1 LNPSV
6 TITGRERLFLAV
18 IPASHGQRV
27 AAGIAIV
34 ASAMLFVLTAA
45 FGHIELPASSA
56 FIPAYEGALSVIA
69 FVTFIILFGHYLRVT
84 SPAVLWLAL
93 AYLFLGLIII
103 PHVLTFPGVF
113 SPTGLLGAGSQTTA
127 WLFTFWHGG
136 FPGFAI
142 VYFLAPHRPDPKIDL
157 TAAKKRVAIGASA
170 VVLLVVGIV
179 MLTTKGG
186 DLLPVVVEA
195 GNYRQMVTKGIS
207 PAMMLICMAA
217 ISVGYWR
224 RRLSVLDLWVT
235 LVMGVW
241 ILDIAMSSVLG
252 SSRYDLGWYMGR
264 AFDLV
269 AGTSLLGL
277 LLLESNKLYHYLAE
291 ALDLAD
297 QRNSELV
304 RSKEALARAQRL
316 DAMGQLTGGVAHDF
330 NNVLQIISA
339 NLHVLRLRRPE
350 DPQVQDS
357 IRRAL
362 EGVKRGGRLSSE
374 LLSFASKQPLQP
386 KVMNISQL
394 LTSMDDIL
402 RHTLGAA
409 VDIETV
415 IAGGLWN
422 TLVDAALLE
431 NAILN
436 LALNGR
442 DAMRGSGKLTI
453 EALNASLDDEYVQG
467 TGDAIVAGQYV
478 VVAVTDTGTGI
489 SEEVLD
495 RIFEP
500 FFTTKPVGSGTGL
513 GLSMVYG
520 FVKQSHGYVRI
531 YSELGVGTTVK
542 IYLPRSHDTKTS
554 RLADSTFELLR
565 GEERIL
571 VVEDDEA
578 VRLATVETLDAMGY
592 KVHSAQNAAEADAL
606 LEGGLV
612 VDLLFTDI
620 VMPGPLKATEMA
632 ARAVRRLPKLVVLY
646 TSGYTENAIV
656 HGGRLDPGVRL
667 ISKPY
672 RAEQL
677 SALLRRLLEPPAAG
691 ASID

>member
-1 LNPSV
+1 M
-6 TITGRERLFLAV
+6 
-18 IPASHGQRV
+18 IPATRSQRV
-27 AAGIAIV
+27 AAVVAIV
-34 ASAMLFVLTAA
+34 ASAAVFLTTAA
-45 FGHIELPASSA
+45 FGRIALPAVSA
-56 FIPAYEGALSVIA
+56 FIPAYEGALAVIA
-69 FVTFIILFGHYLRVT
+69 FITFTILFGQYLSAS
-84 SPAVLWLAL
+84 SPAVLCLAL

-113 SPTGLLGAGSQTTA
+113 SPSGLLGAGTQTTA
-127 WLFTFWHGG
+127 WLFTFWHGI

-142 VYFLAPHRPDPKIDL
+142 VYFLAPTQPDPSIDL
-157 TAAKKRVAIGASA
+157 TAGRRRILIGVLA
-170 VVLLVVGIV
+170 VVLFVIGLVLLSTIG
-179 MLTTKGG
+179 MA
-186 DLLPVVVEA
+186 LLPEVVRD
-195 GNYRQMVTKGIS
+195 GNYQQMVSKGIS
-207 PAMMLICMAA
+207 PFMILICVAA
-217 ISVGYWR
+217 LATGYIR
-224 RRLSVLDLWVT
+224 RRTSVLDLWVS
-235 LVMGVW
+235 LVIGIW
-241 ILDIAMSSVLG
+241 IFDIAMSSVLG
-252 SSRYDLGWYMGR
+252 SARYDLGRYMGR
-264 AFDLV
+264 AFDLI
-269 AGTSLLGL
+269 AGTSLLAA

-297 QRNSELV
+297 QRNTELT
-304 RSKEALARAQRL
+304 RSREALQRAQRL

-339 NLHVLRLRRPE
+339 NLHVMRLRRP
-350 DPQVQDS
+350 DDQQIQDS

-402 RHTLGAA
+402 RHTLGAE

-422 TLVDAALLE
+422 TMIDAALLE

-442 DAMRGSGKLTI
+442 DAMNGSGKLTI
-453 EALNASLDDEYVQG
+453 EALNTSLSDDYVHG
-467 TGDAIVAGQYV
+467 TGDAIAAGQYV
-478 VVAVTDTGTGI
+478 VVAVTDTGSGI
-489 SEEVLD
+489 AADVLE
-495 RIFEP
+495 RVFEP

-520 FVKQSHGYVRI
+520 FVKQSNGYVRI

-542 IYLPRSHDTKTS
+542 IYLPRSREARTAG
-554 RLADSTFELLR
+554 LADSTFELLR

-578 VRLATVETLDAMGY
+578 VRLGTVDTLEAMGY
-592 KVHSAQNAAEADAL
+592 RVHAASNAAEADAM
-606 LEGGLV
+606 LEAGLDI
-612 VDLLFTDI
+612 DLLFTDV
-620 VMPGPLKATEMA
+620 VMPGPMKVTEMA
-632 ARAVRRLPKLVVLY
+632 ARAVKRLPQLVVLY

-672 RAEQL
+672 RPEQL
-677 SALLRRLLEPPAAG
+677 SALLRRLLSPPSAA
-691 ASID
+691 ASE